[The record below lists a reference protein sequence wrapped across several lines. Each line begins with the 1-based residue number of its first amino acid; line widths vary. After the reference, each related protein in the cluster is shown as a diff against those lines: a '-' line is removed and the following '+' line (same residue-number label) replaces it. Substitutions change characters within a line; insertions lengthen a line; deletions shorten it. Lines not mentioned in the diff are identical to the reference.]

1 MPRMDKLSTYRTTW
15 FDNGNFGGV
24 TYINTNIVQWRDG
37 IVTLDS
43 GAWETVTTKRKMN
56 QASRQFALG
65 YTVYQRDYKWYVDT
79 PTESAVPFCDG
90 MQFKVKRHA

>member
-1 MPRMDKLSTYRTTW
+1 MPRTDKLSTYRTTW
-15 FDNGNFGGV
+15 FDNGDFGGV

-43 GAWETVTTKRKMN
+43 GGWETVTTKRKIN

-65 YTVYQRDYKWYVDT
+65 YTVYQRDYKWFVDT
-79 PTESAVPFCDG
+79 PEKSAIPFFDAI
-90 MQFKVKRHA
+90 QFKVNRHA